1 VSDEGVADGTGAL
14 RWRSWLDDPLGG
26 ATNMARDHALAE
38 SCARSG
44 EAVLRFYGWSS
55 PTISFGR
62 NEPSEGLYDLQS
74 AARIG
79 IDFVR
84 RPTGGRAVLHD
95 SELTYA
101 VAAPL
106 DDVGRLRSW
115 YRRIN
120 RGLVRGLAD
129 LGAVVELHETD
140 APAPRPDEG
149 PCFRAPVSDEVA
161 WNGRKLV
168 GSAQVRLGK
177 ALLQH
182 GSLILSGDQ
191 VAVTELR
198 GDPPNEAPSTL
209 AEALGTVPSLQEV
222 SASLRAGLAEEFGG
236 EWDAGGMSEEELDAA
251 SRWEDR
257 YGSEAWTWRH

>member
-1 VSDEGVADGTGAL
+1 
-14 RWRSWLDDPLGG
+14 
-26 ATNMARDHALAE
+26 MAIDHALAE
-38 SCARSG
+38 SCAASG
-44 EAVLRFYGWSS
+44 EAVLRCYSWAS

-62 NEPSEGLYDLQS
+62 NEPVAGLYDREE
-74 AARIG
+74 AEARG

-95 SELTYA
+95 AELTYA

-120 RGLVRGLAD
+120 RGLVRGLNE
-129 LGAVVELHETD
+129 LGAAVELHETD

-149 PCFRAPVSDEVA
+149 PCFRTPVSDEVA
-161 WNGRKLV
+161 WRGRKLV
-168 GSAQVRLGK
+168 GSAQVRIGR

-182 GSLILSGDQ
+182 GSLILDGDQ
-191 VAVTELR
+191 REVTALR
-198 GDPPNEAPSTL
+198 GGSADDAPATL
-209 AEALGTVPSLQEV
+209 AEVLGVVPPLDELTAAL
-222 SASLRAGLAEEFGG
+222 RRGLADEFGG
-236 EWDAGGMSEEELDAA
+236 EWREDGMSEEELEAA

-257 YGSEAWTWRH
+257 YGSEAWTWRR